1 MRHFTRRKYWT
12 FLQRGAYVLD
22 AYTMF
27 YFSVRVDDENVKEVL
42 SVDPVRISN
51 YKDENPDDSASCS
64 EIGLSSEEEADSM
77 SEDECVARKYHRGK
91 KAKSAPEPD
100 PVPPVPSVPPQPQTG
115 TEMATVQVPIAMLH
129 QVYSALGQLLQGQQ
143 PQLPSMG
150 NIPQPPKRA
159 AQPAPGTGLPFAVP
173 KVSREEK
180 KCQFC
185 QRVFWAPETFRRH
198 LKTHLGTQH
207 NICPNEGCG
216 RKLSSKRSLD
226 LHLTTCGVPKDIFC
240 PKKDCKSRFAT
251 KQALQHHLSNHQV
264 LKKSEQKCPGCDKA
278 DFTKLKSK
286 KDHWRYC
293 PGNPNRIGPF
303 YCPVPGCHR
312 GEGTDQ
318 PFERTRNLN
327 QHLRVAHGHD
337 PKHTKQ

>member
-1 MRHFTRRKYWT
+1 M
-12 FLQRGAYVLD
+12 
-22 AYTMF
+22 
-27 YFSVRVDDENVKEVL
+27 
-42 SVDPVRISN
+42 DPVRISN
-51 YKDENPDDSASCS
+51 HKDENPDDSASCS

-77 SEDECVARKYHRGK
+77 SEDECVARKYHRSK
-91 KAKSAPEPD
+91 KTAPVPD
-100 PVPPVPSVPPQPQTG
+100 PVPPVPPPIPQPQTG
-115 TEMATVQVPIAMLH
+115 MASVQVPIAMLQ
-129 QVYSALGQLLQGQQ
+129 QVHSALGQLLQGQQ
-143 PQLPSMG
+143 PQLPSLG
-150 NIPQPPKRA
+150 SLPSQQKAP
-159 AQPAPGTGLPFAVP
+159 QPAPGTGLPFAVP
-173 KVSREEK
+173 KVSRNEK

-264 LKKSEQKCPGCDKA
+264 LKKSEQKCPGCNKD
-278 DFTKLKSK
+278 DFTKAKSK

-293 PGNPNRIGPF
+293 PGNPNRLGPF
-303 YCPVPGCHR
+303 FCPVPGCHR
-312 GEGTDQ
+312 GVGTDK

-327 QHLRVAHGHD
+327 LHLRVAHGHD
-337 PKHTKQ
+337 PKHTKE

>member
-1 MRHFTRRKYWT
+1 MYLTLVQY
-12 FLQRGAYVLD
+12 YV
-22 AYTMF
+22 
-27 YFSVRVDDENVKEVL
+27 FSVCVDDENIKEVL

-51 YKDENPDDSASCS
+51 HKDEHPDDSASCS

-77 SEDECVARKYHRGK
+77 SEDECVARKYHR
-91 KAKSAPEPD
+91 KSTPAPD
-100 PVPPVPSVPPQPQTG
+100 PVPPVPPPVPQPPESAPSG
-115 TEMATVQVPIAMLH
+115 MASVQVPIAMLQ
-129 QVYSALGQLLQGQQ
+129 QVHTALGQLLQGQQ
-143 PQLPSMG
+143 PQLPSLG
-150 NIPQPPKRA
+150 SAPPQSAPL
-159 AQPAPGTGLPFAVP
+159 PAPGTGLPFAVP
-173 KVSREEK
+173 KVSRTEK

-207 NICPNEGCG
+207 NICPREGCG

-240 PKKDCKSRFAT
+240 PKKNCKSRFAT

-264 LKKSEQKCPGCDKA
+264 LKKSEQKCPGCNKD
-278 DFTKLKSK
+278 DFTKAKSK

-293 PGNPNRIGPF
+293 PGNPNRLGPF
-303 YCPVPGCHR
+303 FCPVPGCHR
-312 GEGTDQ
+312 GVGTDK

-327 QHLRVAHGHD
+327 LHLRVAHGHD